1 MQIYAKQK
9 CVVVQHLLEMGHGPV
24 LVDAVTS
31 EATTELVIHATPRHR
46 RQGSIHHAIGALTVG
61 CPRQSLVPDQK
72 LQHHGWRK
80 FWRSTESTVSL
91 IEIIQQGSSS
101 GI

>member
-1 MQIYAKQK
+1 MQIHAKKK
-9 CVVVQHLLEMGHGPV
+9 CVVIQHFLEMGHGPL
-24 LVDAVTS
+24 LVDAVPG

-72 LQHHGWRK
+72 FQHHGWRK
-80 FWRSTESTVSL
+80 FWRSTESTVSV
-91 IEIIQQGSSS
+91 IEIIQ
-101 GI
+101 